1 MCDETP
7 EFDAVLARLCKLEM
21 PTAGEVMDLFTAHG
35 NLLIERNAL
44 AAELKALKAWLPKW
58 QRHGELWLLIAGT
71 HRVWVEPVGD
81 KWRPM
86 HFGPETYSLEDAMV
100 VAGGYLG
107 LPPCEVEGE

>member
-1 MCDETP
+1 MNDTDNRMQE
-7 EFDAVLARLCKLEM
+7 LALRRAAFSE
-21 PTAGEVMDLFTAHG
+21 
-35 NLLIERNAL
+35 LLGCATDWQARCLAAEAERNAL